1 MVAEADGH
9 PRALVLALHGGG
21 MTAGYFHGSAH
32 PDLSLLTLGR
42 SLGFSVVALD
52 RPGYGHSSAAFP
64 AGQSLREQT
73 TAVFEA
79 LDSFTAA
86 HPIGAGVF
94 IVGHSMG
101 LTLALHMAATPRG
114 RDLLGIDGSGAIF
127 HYQPGIVTSESP
139 SDITT
144 EASLNNS
151 RRLREIYW
159 GADRLYP
166 PGTFE
171 PGVRPTAA
179 VPTTEARESAIWT
192 AVLPSIAA
200 EVRVPYQLSVSEY
213 ERCWRCTD
221 ADLAEYSGLFTAAPV
236 MEIRRQPAAGH
247 NMSLGWAA
255 RSYHLSAL
263 AFAERCLYA
272 QKSALDQPY

>member
-1 MVAEADGH
+1 MLAEPEGQ

-21 MTAGYFHGSAH
+21 MTARYFHGSAH
-32 PDLSLLTLGR
+32 PDLSLLTLGQ
-42 SLGFSVVALD
+42 SLGFSVLALD

-73 TAVFEA
+73 TTVFEA
-79 LDSFTAA
+79 LDSFTAT

-94 IVGHSMG
+94 IVGHSVG
-101 LTLALHMAATPRG
+101 LTLALHLAADPRG
-114 RDLLGIDGSGAIF
+114 RDLLGIDGSGAIW
-127 HYQPGIVTSESP
+127 HYQPGIIPSETPPDTIADASP
-139 SDITT
+139 S
-144 EASLNNS
+144 NS
-151 RRLREIYW
+151 RHSREIYW
-159 GADRLYP
+159 GADSLYP

-179 VPTTEARESAIWT
+179 VPDTEARESANWT

-221 ADLAEYSGLFTAAPV
+221 ADLAEYRALFRAASV
-236 MEIRRQPAAGH
+236 MEIRRHPAAGH
-247 NMSLGWAA
+247 NISLGWAA
-255 RSYHLSAL
+255 RSYHLAAF

-272 QKSALDQPY
+272 YRKPALM